1 MKAPRI
7 LMTGA
12 AGYIASH
19 TWLALS
25 EAGFDV
31 IGIDNFANS
40 SAEVLNRLKALR
52 GGEPE
57 FAEVDVRDKAAL
69 GAVFDRRP
77 IDAVVHFAALKA
89 VGESTAKPLAYFA
102 NNVGGLLSLC
112 EVMVQHRCKTLVFSS
127 SATVYGSPRRLPIRE
142 DEPLAATNPYGETK
156 LAGERILGDLRRADS
171 SWRVAV
177 LRYFNPVGAHSSGRL
192 GEDPRGTPSNLMPF
206 IARVAAGKLPR
217 LCIFGADYP
226 TPDGTGIRDY
236 LHVEDLAEGHV
247 AALERLRTGAS
258 MTVNLGSGRGFSVLE
273 VVRMFER
280 ASGKP
285 VPFEIAPRRVG
296 DVASCYADPTLAH
309 ELLGWSTKRD
319 LHAMCADSWK
329 WQALNPDGYEPRPE
343 GYQKM

>member
-1 MKAPRI
+1 VI
-7 LMTGA
+7 LITGA
-12 AGYIASH
+12 AGYIGSH
-19 TWLALS
+19 TWLALQGRG
-25 EAGFDV
+25 EAVVGL
-31 IGIDNFANS
+31 DNFCNS
-40 SAEVLNRLKALR
+40 SPAVLDRLSKLGVDTER
-52 GGEPE
+52 
-57 FAEVDVRDKAAL
+57 FAAVDVRDHTAL
-69 GAVFDRRP
+69 AGVFDRWP
-77 IDAVVHFAALKA
+77 IEAVIHFAALKA
-89 VGESTAKPLAYFA
+89 VGESAAQPLLYYDT
-102 NNVGGLLSLC
+102 NVGGLVTLLQCMGSRGC
-112 EVMVQHRCKTLVFSS
+112 TTLVFSS

-156 LAGERILGDLRRADS
+156 LAGERILGDLRRADP
-171 SWRVAV
+171 SWRIAV